1 MAGRDNVLYHARI
14 TTAGASA
21 GQVIPLAVLE
31 GIENVRQ
38 GYGTPVLKS
47 IRGLYSVAGTDTNN
61 LKAIPIEVKNSNWV
75 DSAGVLAQ
83 RFDDDSSLGKNTL
96 GFMRGRD
103 KELVPNSSWMINAV
117 MPAAWT
123 YNAST
128 APYLDIWCLLEI
140 EYSAVEGIATENAT
154 GSPVM
159 KQAINQ
165 SVTGSALGKVN
176 IGSFDNLLQGITYV
190 MSEVSQSSGITG
202 TGQFLIIEG
211 FSRQRG
217 LERIIPIKA
226 DGIADQIAGSC
237 YLTKQTYTLEMIS
250 NVAYSAASIQ
260 INMEMIASAN

>member
-1 MAGRDNVLYHARI
+1 MAGRDNVMYHARV
-14 TTAGASA
+14 TTAGAAA
-21 GQVIPLAVLE
+21 GQVIPLAPLE

-38 GYGTPVLKS
+38 GYGTAKLKS
-47 IRGLYSVAGTDTNN
+47 IRGLYAVAATDTNTI
-61 LKAIPIEVKNSNWV
+61 AGIPIEIKNSNWV

-83 RFDDDSSLGKNTL
+83 KFNDDDSLGKNTL
-96 GFMRGRD
+96 AFMRGRD
-103 KELVPNSSWMINAV
+103 KEVIPNSSWIIQAT

-128 APYLDIWCLLEI
+128 APYLDIFAILEI
-140 EYSAVEGIATENAT
+140 EYSAVEGISTENAT

-165 SVTGSALGKVN
+165 SVTGSALAKVN

-190 MSEVSQSSGITG
+190 LSEVSQSSGITG
-202 TGQFLIIEG
+202 TAQFLVVEG
-211 FSRQRG
+211 FSNQRG

-237 YLTKQTYTLEMIS
+237 YLTKQTYTLSLIS
-250 NVAYSAASIQ
+250 NAAYSAASVQ

>member
-1 MAGRDNVLYHARI
+1 MAGRDNVLFHARLTT
-14 TTAGASA
+14 TTAA
-21 GQVIPLAVLE
+21 GTVVPLAVLE
-31 GIENVRQ
+31 GVENVRQ

-47 IRGLYSVAGTDTNN
+47 VRGLYAIAATDTNTISG
-61 LKAIPIEVKNSNWV
+61 IPVEIKNSNWI

-83 RFDDDSSLGKNTL
+83 NFAEDSSLGKNTL

-103 KELVPNSSWMINAV
+103 KTVLPNSSWIVQAT
-117 MPAAWT
+117 MPATWT

-128 APYLDIWCLLEI
+128 APYLDLYVLVEI
-140 EYSAVEGIATENAT
+140 EYSAVEGIATENST

-165 SVTGSALGKVN
+165 SVTGPANAKVN

-202 TGQFLIIEG
+202 TAQFLIIEN
-211 FSRQRG
+211 FSNQRG

-226 DGIADQIAGSC
+226 NGIADQIAGSC
-237 YLTKQTYTLEMIS
+237 YLTKQTYPVSMIS

-260 INMEMIASAN
+260 INMEMIASSN